1 MTHVARGVDDEGV
14 LTVDVVM
21 RGQVP
26 QLADNVHDVTVLPYT
41 EQYTQTAPGQTAS
54 ILYSP
59 PSIQKAYPLSLSV
72 CLSVC
77 LSVSQTGNSDKTE
90 GSNVVC

>member
-1 MTHVARGVDDEGV
+1 LHSLYAGEKLEMTHVARGVDDEGV

-41 EQYTQTAPGQTAS
+41 EQYIQTAPGQTDTVYTVS
-54 ILYSP
+54 I
-59 PSIQKAYPLSLSV
+59 
-72 CLSVC
+72 
-77 LSVSQTGNSDKTE
+77 
-90 GSNVVC
+90 